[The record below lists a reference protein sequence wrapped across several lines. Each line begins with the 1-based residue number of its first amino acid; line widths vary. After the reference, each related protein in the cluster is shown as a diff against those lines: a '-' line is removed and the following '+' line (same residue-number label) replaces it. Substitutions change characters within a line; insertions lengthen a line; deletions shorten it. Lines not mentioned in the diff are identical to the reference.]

1 MLGNKY
7 LKDVMMKTTKE
18 GYDQYNVVANEIDKL
33 ADITNMGWDL
43 TASEVFDKVRKISFG
58 QGALIGAAVVGGA
71 VAVKEIISKRKKKKS
86 EE

>member
-71 VAVKEIISKRKKKKS
+71 VAVKEIISKHKKKKS
-86 EE
+86 EK